1 MSEYINSQSPLWDVC
16 TMLRNN
22 QSKKE
27 DKSRAL
33 RNGNCESKKKQTNHE
48 SINKKKKLD
57 DNNDADKHSTISKTQ
72 SRLIIDART
81 AKKWKQK
88 DLARKINEPVKV
100 VNDYECCKAIPDNKI
115 INKLEKI
122 LHIKL
127 RIKK

>member
-1 MSEYINSQSPLWDVC
+1 MSEYINSQSPLWDTC
-16 TMLRNN
+16 TILRNN
-22 QSKKE
+22 HKKKE
-27 DKSRAL
+27 DKNRAL
-33 RNGNCESKKKQTNHE
+33 RNGNCESHKKITNSE

-57 DNNDADKHSTISKTQ
+57 ENNDADKHCTISKMQ

-88 DLARKINEPVKV
+88 DLARNINVPVKV

-115 INKLEKI
+115 LSKLEKI
-122 LHIKL
+122 LNIKL